1 MPRAREKA
9 KSRAHSPK
17 RRTGGLGADRP
28 AAEPDLSYI
37 AEPLRH
43 LAIPIDQV
51 QIDPDNLRLHDERN
65 LEAIERSLVQFGFR
79 SLIVVQRDGM
89 VVRAGNGRVAVARK
103 LGWTHLPALVCD
115 DDDQEALAFAIADN
129 RTAELASWDDAALAK
144 ALADLPAS
152 MKAAAGFTEA
162 ELREVLLRL
171 PDSDVE
177 QDAIPRPLPKAVAR
191 RGETWLLGEHRIRCG
206 DSTDAKDVEELMA
219 GEKADL
225 VATDPP
231 YLVDYTGA
239 RPEHNGGGT
248 GKDWSGQ
255 YREQE
260 IEDADAFFT
269 AVFERALEVMAPHS
283 AIYCWHASKR
293 LGLLQQIWESLD
305 ILYHQQICWIKPAS
319 VFSAS
324 LYHWQHEPCALGWKR
339 GSKPAHDGR
348 HDHTTVWVLPL
359 DERCVTAIHDNS
371 DVWAADWEGKAR
383 AGDMGHPTPKPV
395 ELFARPMRKHTAP
408 GDVCYEPFSGSGTQI
423 IAAEQLGRRCYA
435 MELEPTFVDVAIRR
449 WQTLTGKHATLE
461 GSKTTWTQAAKKR
474 GVDLGA

>member
-171 PDSDVE
+171 PDSDVK
-177 QDAIPRPLPKAVAR
+177 QDEIPRPLPKAVAR

-206 DSTDAKDVEELMA
+206 DSTDAKDVEELMN

-231 YLVDYTGA
+231 YLVNYDGN
-239 RPEHNGGGT
+239 RVGNT
-248 GKDWSGQ
+248 GKDWSEQ
-255 YREQE
+255 YNEVE
-260 IEDADAFFT
+260 IEDADAFFR
-269 AVFERALEVMAPHS
+269 ALFERALDIMAPHA
-283 AIYCWHASKR
+283 AIYCWHAHKR
-293 LGLLQQIWESLD
+293 CGAIQAIWAELGILD
-305 ILYHQQICWIKPAS
+305 HQQVVWIKPTS
-319 VFSAS
+319 VFGSCI
-324 LYHWQHEPCALGWKR
+324 YHFQHEPCMVGWR
-339 GSKPAHDGR
+339 QGSKPAHDGK

-359 DERCVTAIHDNS
+359 DERCKAKLDGDS

-383 AGDMGHPTPKPV
+383 VVGNEHPTQKPV